1 MAVHRP
7 HPDRRA
13 RRVPGPVVLVCLLLT
28 GAVAPLVAGP
38 PSDADVPLERLRDP
52 SQAREI
58 ELPHDAVR
66 PPDPAPAGSEADA
79 WWRYRERP
87 IAPVPRPAIERP
99 RPRSP
104 GGGDHP
110 AYRALPPA
118 NSR

>member
-7 HPDRRA
+7 RPDRRA
-13 RRVPGPVVLVCLLLT
+13 RRTPGPVVLAWLLLAGT
-28 GAVAPLVAGP
+28 ASSLAAGP
-38 PSDADVPLERLRDP
+38 PADADAPLEHLRDP

-66 PPDPAPAGSEADA
+66 PPDPAPAGSAADA

-87 IAPVPRPAIERP
+87 VAPVPRPAIERP
-99 RPRSP
+99 RPRPP

-110 AYRALPPA
+110 AYRPLPSP
-118 NSR
+118 